1 MEKRD
6 NKRKKLRLLVQADP
20 GAFRAVTADI
30 SKTGMFLVST
40 KTFAP
45 GTKVR
50 LTIKTN
56 DGVALGVGVVRW
68 AKRVPQVLIRHARGG
83 MGIEFTWVSPELQE
97 VLDGIL

>member
-1 MEKRD
+1 LEKRD